1 VQQSQQTVDKS
12 YQEKK
17 QSGEVPML
25 RFGAASYNFL
35 KFKGA
40 LSTAALIQFGVVA
53 KLIELDVYYV
63 AP

>member
-1 VQQSQQTVDKS
+1 
-12 YQEKK
+12 
-17 QSGEVPML
+17 ML